1 MHLYVFGDS
10 CSLTLLEHHLKATQK
25 KTDKIPRILEQIL
38 VHGLKVRFDR
48 CAMSDFT
55 LTRALD
61 NVSSSTTGAVFVRL

>member
-1 MHLYVFGDS
+1 M
-10 CSLTLLEHHLKATQK
+10 LTHIIGTSPQSDTK
-25 KTDKIPRILEQIL
+25 KTDKIPRILEPIL